1 MANDD
6 DVGELLYYIEDFSN
20 TFTINVTTGV
30 IVTTNTLD
38 YEGVRQFNFTVTVS
52 DLVYDISEGCSI
64 MLNDINDN
72 APQFIAGCCNDIN
85 ITENTAVGTL
95 LSVVINVTDADSGPN
110 GQVELSSMF
119 SFIDK
124 FELLQNGSIIVTGVL
139 DYETQPIYNLVIVAT
154 DMASHTSRLSSNVT
168 IVVRLKNENDN
179 DPSFNSSVYEFT
191 MYEHSP
197 NGTAVGQVIVIDA
210 DGGPVTLTVLN
221 GPFLVDS
228 NGMVT
233 SNAGINFF
241 DYDNLPI
248 YYHFTIVASDED
260 ERRDTAN
267 IVVSLVNA
275 NDNSPVFS
283 QYYNTTLAAG
293 NYSSQ
298 PLLALVASDADSSTN
313 GIISYSIQSD
323 NSGGLFQVNNVT
335 GLLTVSGLININMVY
350 SLTVLAMDRGNPA
363 RSDTTIVTVN
373 VIEHTEDLRFVNA
386 SYNINILENTSVNDE
401 ILRVSIINKK
411 YCKHKG
417 CVILLVFS

>member
-6 DVGELLYYIEDFSN
+6 DVGELFYYIEDLSN
-20 TFTINVTTGV
+20 AFAINVTTGV
-30 IVTTNTLD
+30 ITTTNTLD

-52 DLVYDISEGCSI
+52 DLMYNISEACSI
-64 MLNDINDN
+64 MLNDVNDN

-85 ITENTAVGTL
+85 ITENTPVGTL
-95 LSVVINVTDADSGPN
+95 LQVVINVTDADSGLN
-110 GQVELSSMF
+110 GEVELSSMF

-139 DYETQPIYNLVIVAT
+139 DYETQPIYNLLIVAT
-154 DMASHTSRLSSNVT
+154 DTASPTSRLSSNVT

-191 MYEHSP
+191 MNEHSP
-197 NGTAVGQVIVIDA
+197 NGTAVGQVIVTDA

-267 IVVSLVNA
+267 VVVSLVNV
-275 NDNSPVFS
+275 NDNSLVFT
-283 QYYNTTLAAG
+283 QHYNTTLTTG

-298 PLLALVASDADSSTN
+298 PLLALVASDEDSSTN
-313 GIISYSIQSD
+313 GIISYNIQSD

-335 GLLTVSGLININMVY
+335 GLLTISGLINTSMVY
-350 SLTVLAMDRGNPA
+350 SLTVLAMDHGNPA
-363 RSDTTIVTVN
+363 LNDTTIVTVN

-386 SYNINILENTSVNDE
+386 SYNINILENISGNEE
-401 ILRVSIINKK
+401 ILRVSI
-411 YCKHKG
+411 
-417 CVILLVFS
+417 S